1 MSRTKGFTL
10 VELLVVFAILAL
22 VISVAPVALRR
33 TLPGLEL
40 KAAARELADAFRDT
54 RGIAVRENREAVLTI
69 DVDERIYRVDRRSER
84 RQIKNSITI
93 SLVTAA
99 SEAADGGT
107 GRIRFFPDGT
117 STGGRVTLTQA
128 DRAYDLRVDWLTGRV
143 RIEQ

>member
-1 MSRTKGFTL
+1 MGRSKGFTL

-54 RGIAVRENREAVLTI
+54 RGIAVRENREAVITI
-69 DVDERIYRVDRRSER
+69 DVEERLYRVDRRSKP
-84 RQIKNSITI
+84 RQIKNGISL

-99 SEAADGGT
+99 SEVADDGT
-107 GRIRFFPDGT
+107 GGIRFFPDGT

-128 DRAYDLRVDWLTGRV
+128 DRVYDLTVDWLTGRV
-143 RIEQ
+143 RLEQ